1 MIFASQLMI
10 LAAEPESP
18 LNARSAALGVRP
30 LARVICMPQRCAR
43 FGSVQAASSNK
54 GFWKRIVDIQS
65 DQFRE
70 MRIDNFLIE
79 DYPIS
84 AKVQERCLLWGA
96 RVIATSV
103 YLLSSKISAS

>member
-1 MIFASQLMI
+1 MRTIWFCT
-10 LAAEPESP
+10 
-18 LNARSAALGVRP
+18 GCFV
-30 LARVICMPQRCAR
+30 
-43 FGSVQAASSNK
+43 NK

-70 MRIDNFLIE
+70 MRIDKFLIE

-103 YLLSSKISAS
+103 YLLSSKISASSRQEHFPRVTETR